1 MTYRPSLDRPRC
13 VTAAGAIASDHVLAP
28 RVGVIASDVYLTCS
42 RSHAIILVYRI
53 RYTEKELILIPP
65 RGRLSQ
71 LPDLEDTIKLD
82 RTLLKD
88 QAAEI
93 LRDHISSGR
102 IPEGTRLTEREVSHM
117 LGISRMPAR
126 EALMILEAEGL
137 VERRNDERRVVE
149 LTEQRVRDLHVV
161 RRTLEKLAAELA
173 AANTNE
179 ENRAVL
185 FAKFHEL
192 EEAVAT
198 GDLTLCTKRDLA
210 IHQAIWHQ
218 ANNTYLLKVLDSMLG
233 VIFVLAARVK
243 LYGTGVTDRLLR
255 QHRELV
261 ELIGSGNAE
270 GVSGALDA
278 QLRLALTNSLNSF
291 RIQDRVDASEP

>member
-1 MTYRPSLDRPRC
+1 M
-13 VTAAGAIASDHVLAP
+13 
-28 RVGVIASDVYLTCS
+28 
-42 RSHAIILVYRI
+42 
-53 RYTEKELILIPP
+53 IPP

-93 LRDHISSGR
+93 LRDHISNGR

-218 ANNTYLLKVLDSMLG
+218 ANNAYLLKVLDSMLG

-291 RIQDRVDASEP
+291 RIQDRVDASES

>member
-1 MTYRPSLDRPRC
+1 
-13 VTAAGAIASDHVLAP
+13 
-28 RVGVIASDVYLTCS
+28 
-42 RSHAIILVYRI
+42 
-53 RYTEKELILIPP
+53 
-65 RGRLSQ
+65 
-71 LPDLEDTIKLD
+71 
-82 RTLLKD
+82 
-88 QAAEI
+88 
-93 LRDHISSGR
+93 
-102 IPEGTRLTEREVSHM
+102 
-117 LGISRMPAR
+117 
-126 EALMILEAEGL
+126 
-137 VERRNDERRVVE
+137 
-149 LTEQRVRDLHVV
+149 VV

-185 FAKFHEL
+185 FAKYHEL

-210 IHQAIWHQ
+210 IHQEVWRQ

-255 QHRELV
+255 QHLELV

-291 RIQDRVDASEP
+291 RIQDRVDASES